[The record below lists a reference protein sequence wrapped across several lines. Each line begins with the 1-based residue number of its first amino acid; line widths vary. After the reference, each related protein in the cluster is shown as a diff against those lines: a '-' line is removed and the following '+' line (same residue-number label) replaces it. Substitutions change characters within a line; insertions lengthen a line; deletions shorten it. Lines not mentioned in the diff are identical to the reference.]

1 VPEPSPSLK
10 TAAFFDLDHTLI
22 SRATPLALANT
33 FRRRKLIRNRDLIR
47 AAAWHAIFLV
57 RGLGE
62 EAVRKGACD
71 GMFLLTGIPVA
82 EIDEMLGDAMET
94 VLGPLV
100 YAEPLA
106 LLEQHHRRGERAYV
120 LSASLHEMV
129 VHIARDLGFDGGIGS
144 TCEIVDGVHTGRALD
159 PCFGTYKANALREL
173 AKREGID
180 LTRSTAY
187 SDSHTDLAFLEAVG
201 SAVAVNPDRKL
212 AKIAR
217 ERDWPV
223 LHFKEHSHPTDTPRS
238 SRTFIRRLR
247 GVRVLTRH

>member
-1 VPEPSPSLK
+1 MSEPITHPRS
-10 TAAFFDLDHTLI
+10 AAFFDLDHTLI

-62 EAVRKGACD
+62 AAVRKGACD
-71 GMFLLTGIPVA
+71 GMFLLKGISVA

-94 VLGPLV
+94 VLAPLV
-100 YAEPLA
+100 YAEPIA
-106 LLEQHHRRGERAYV
+106 LLDEHHRRGERAYV

-129 VHIARDLGFDGGIGS
+129 IHIALDLGFDGGIGS
-144 TCEIVDGVHTGRALD
+144 TCEIVDGVYTGKALD
-159 PCFGTYKANALREL
+159 PCFGVHKANALRNL

-180 LTRSTAY
+180 LARSTAY

-201 SAVAVNPDRKL
+201 TPVAANPDRKL

-217 ERDWPV
+217 ERNWPV
-223 LHFKEHSHPTDTPRS
+223 LHFNQHPT
-238 SRTFIRRLR
+238 
-247 GVRVLTRH
+247 